1 MSLLVMHY
9 GLEFF
14 ARRSPAKTAIRFQSR
29 TLNFRELNARANRV
43 AHFLSS
49 LGIRKG
55 DRVAAF
61 LDNCLEY
68 PEIIYGCAKG
78 GFVLV
83 PINFRLTGREAKA
96 LISHS
101 GAKLAF
107 ISQRITHELG
117 DERSELEQA
126 VEHGL
131 VTVGSEGDNPD
142 GYEAKTRDRDEHNPL
157 IAVAE
162 TDPFCIGYTSGTT
175 GVPKGAIISHRSRAL
190 LALAAAV
197 EYGLTED
204 DVNLTPGAI
213 YHAAPIIFMLLAIN
227 IGGTSVIMD
236 TFAPEEMLRLIERHG
251 ITNAFV
257 APTIL
262 QFIHQLPE
270 DVRRRYQLDTVKAL
284 ISAGAP
290 LSTHAKQATNDL
302 FGSGVLHEFYG
313 STEAGWNTNLRP
325 VDLMTKPRSCGKPVM
340 GWEVKLVDDQDNDI
354 KQPDQVGE
362 IYVRGDYM
370 FDGYLDSPEATAAA
384 FLGDWFSAGDLGVFD
399 EDGYLY
405 IVGRKKDMIISGGAN
420 VYPEEIE
427 DCLHA
432 CPGVSDVA
440 VIGIADETWG
450 EIVTA
455 VVQTAPEV
463 SVSEDDI
470 KQFCEGRIASYKKPR
485 QVRFL
490 DQIPRNPSGKILK
503 NELRE
508 RFSR

>member
-14 ARRSPAKTAIRFQSR
+14 ARRSPTKTAIQFQSR
-29 TLNFRELNARANRV
+29 ILSFHDLNARANRV
-43 AHFLSS
+43 AHFLTS

-55 DRVAAF
+55 DRVATF

-68 PEIIYGCAKG
+68 PEIIYGCAKA

-83 PINFRLTGREAKA
+83 PINFRFTGGEARA

-107 ISQRITHELG
+107 VSQRIMHNLG
-117 DERSELEQA
+117 NDSSELAQA

-131 VTVGSEGDNPD
+131 VTIGAGEDDPQ
-142 GYEAKTRDRDEHNPL
+142 GYSARTRGQDEHNPM
-157 IAVAE
+157 IAVDE
-162 TDPFCIGYTSGTT
+162 TDLFCIGYTSGTT
-175 GVPKGAIISHRSRAL
+175 GVPKGARISHRSRAL

-213 YHAAPIIFMLLAIN
+213 YHAAPIIFMLLPIN
-227 IGGTSVIMD
+227 IGGTSVIMESFD
-236 TFAPEEMLRLIERHG
+236 PEETLRLIERHG

-257 APTIL
+257 APTML
-262 QFIHQLPE
+262 QFIHQLPK
-270 DVRRRYQLDTVKAL
+270 DVRRRYRLDTTRVL

-290 LSTHAKQATNDL
+290 LSTHAKEATSEL

-325 VDLMTKPRSCGKPVM
+325 ADLLAKPRSCGKPVM
-340 GWEVKLVDDQDNDI
+340 GWEVKLVDDQGKDVSE
-354 KQPDQVGE
+354 PDQVGE

-370 FDGYLDSPEATAAA
+370 FDGYLDNPQATAAA

-405 IVGRKKDMIISGGAN
+405 IVGRKKDMIISGGTN

-427 DCLHA
+427 DCLHG
-432 CPGVSDVA
+432 CPGVADVA
-440 VIGIADETWG
+440 VIGLADETWG

-455 VVQTAPEV
+455 IVQPENEAGITA
-463 SVSEDDI
+463 DDVRT
-470 KQFCEGRIASYKKPR
+470 FCESRIAGYKKPR
-485 QVRFL
+485 DVRFV
-490 DQIPRNPSGKILK
+490 DTIPRNPSGKILK
-503 NELRE
+503 NDLRE
-508 RFSR
+508 QFAS